1 MESTHYQSKSTSP
14 RLKLFGYELAE
25 DGDADHTTSP
35 QPEAGSPSS
44 TTTTTTTTTNN
55 NNNNNNNE
63 ARKFECQY
71 CCREFANSQAL
82 GGHQNAHKKER
93 QQLKRAQMMHHNANA
108 HRSPPGT
115 LYPRNP
121 MTSAFAPPPPLL
133 SADPTAPPQ
142 LVVPAPSW
150 VYFSRAMAPEIHVS
164 HGGVIPSAV
173 RAPQPFSFSHADEA
187 DSGMMSRRTRTV
199 PAQFANGFNRLADPG
214 PVDGDSGHQ
223 GGSDDGFGLD
233 LHLSLA
239 PAGL

>member
-1 MESTHYQSKSTSP
+1 MEGIHCQAKSSSP
-14 RLKLFGYELAE
+14 RLKLFGYDIQE
-25 DGDADHTTSP
+25 DGDADHTAAP
-35 QPEAGSPSS
+35 PPEVGSPSS
-44 TTTTTTTTTNN
+44 TTTTTTS
-55 NNNNNNNE
+55 E

-93 QQLKRAQMMHHNANA
+93 QQLKRAQMMHHTANA

-121 MTSAFAPPPPLL
+121 MVSAFAPPPPLL
-133 SADPTAPPQ
+133 AGDPTVPPQ
-142 LVVPAPSW
+142 LVVPSPNW
-150 VYFSRAMAPEIHVS
+150 VYFSRAAGQEIHVS

-173 RAPQPFSFSHADEA
+173 RAPQSFSFSHADEA
-187 DSGMMSRRTRTV
+187 DSVMTRRTRTV
-199 PAQFANGFNRLADPG
+199 PTQLINGFNGLAG
-214 PVDGDSGHQ
+214 SGAVDGGAGHQ

-239 PAGL
+239 PAGS

>member
-1 MESTHYQSKSTSP
+1 METTHCQSKSTSP

-25 DGDADHTTSP
+25 DGDTDHTATP
-35 QPEAGSPSS
+35 PPEVGSPSS
-44 TTTTTTTTTNN
+44 TTTTTTTT
-55 NNNNNNNE
+55 E

-164 HGGVIPSAV
+164 HGGMIPQAV
-173 RAPQPFSFSHADEA
+173 RASQPFSFSHTDEA

-199 PAQFANGFNRLADPG
+199 PAQFVNGFNRLADSSG
-214 PVDGDSGHQ
+214 PMDGESGHHQ